1 MEIHL
6 EADGGQRFE
15 CVPVRLHEGRSV
27 GVQQR
32 VGEIIEA
39 SRGGYGG
46 VEHAQRTGGGVARIH
61 ESQLFGG
68 QALGVEALEGA
79 AGHDHFAAHFEC
91 VRHAGGGRRRGVDRQ
106 GQRTDSSG
114 VGGDDLA
121 GHAVAA
127 GETDGEAASAVAHR
141 HRDAVE
147 LEFADVN
154 EGFDSGQLARA
165 AVEVP
170 QLLFVESVVEAE
182 HCRGVLGFLR
192 SRARRA
198 ADPLRRGFRG
208 DQLGIRVLERLQALD
223 QAVVLGVGYLGL
235 VEDVIEMLVTA
246 NLCAQCFDLPDGGAA
261 RCLRGRFGRASPLL

>member
-1 MEIHL
+1 MRSEPAAALRGFMKAGSSAARRSALRRSKARRGMTTSPRTSNASGMPASAAAAGSIARGS
-6 EADGGQRFE
+6 ERI
-15 CVPVRLHEGRSV
+15 VR
-27 GVQQR
+27 
-32 VGEIIEA
+32 
-39 SRGGYGG
+39 
-46 VEHAQRTGGGVARIH
+46 
-61 ESQLFGG
+61 
-68 QALGVEALEGA
+68 ALGVM
-79 AGHDHFAAHFEC
+79 
-91 VRHAGGGRRRGVDRQ
+91 
-106 GQRTDSSG
+106 TSP
-114 VGGDDLA
+114 

-165 AVEVP
+165 TVEVL

-261 RCLRGRFGRASPLL
+261 RCLRGRFGRHRRYYKNCVCCSIGAC